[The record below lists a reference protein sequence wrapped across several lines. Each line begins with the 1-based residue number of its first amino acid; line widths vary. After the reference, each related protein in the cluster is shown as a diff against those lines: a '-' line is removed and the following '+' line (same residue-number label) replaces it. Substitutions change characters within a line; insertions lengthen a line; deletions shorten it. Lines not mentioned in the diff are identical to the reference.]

1 MHSVVSPIS
10 GKTIYKSNLKNM
22 NPQKLFNYMLQL
34 LEFEDVHEY
43 LNQIKI
49 ILDRSETKLIL
60 YTYDSLLFDFNGTDG
75 KELLIGIKRIM
86 ESQGKLVTVDM
97 GVNYYDMK
105 SIDNYFV

>member
-1 MHSVVSPIS
+1 
-10 GKTIYKSNLKNM
+10 
-22 NPQKLFNYMLQL
+22 MLQL

-75 KELLIGIKRIM
+75 KELLIEIKRIM

>member
-1 MHSVVSPIS
+1 VSPIS

>member
-1 MHSVVSPIS
+1 
-10 GKTIYKSNLKNM
+10 
-22 NPQKLFNYMLQL
+22 MLQL

>member
-1 MHSVVSPIS
+1 VSPIS

-75 KELLIGIKRIM
+75 KELLIEIKRIM